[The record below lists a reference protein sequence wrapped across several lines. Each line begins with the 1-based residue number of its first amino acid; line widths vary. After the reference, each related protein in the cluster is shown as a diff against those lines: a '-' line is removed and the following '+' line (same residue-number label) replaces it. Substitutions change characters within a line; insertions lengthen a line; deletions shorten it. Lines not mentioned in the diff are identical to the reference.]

1 MHLSDA
7 QHERGSHAV
16 SGIVRCRWCVR
27 SVGPPDTSRDLRA
40 LLSVDAWAAR
50 DLPKPERLLGDLITR
65 TSPTFIVGR
74 TGFGKTMFGAAL
86 ATGMASGTGF
96 LRWRSIRPARVLL
109 IDGEMPGELI
119 KARSVD
125 ALRRADRPPPP
136 GNRVIYSS
144 ELEEQ
149 IARICPSLGKLA
161 PLNTEDGQNFVL
173 ALIDALGG
181 VDVVI
186 FDNVMSL
193 VAGDQKDEVPWSDT
207 RPLVQ
212 SLTTRRVGQV
222 WLDHTGHNTDRQ
234 YGSATKAWRFDTVG
248 LMIPLVAGESASGE
262 LAFTLS
268 FERPGKARRR
278 TPDRWADFETCRIR
292 LRDDRWPLDDQL
304 AGQKRK
310 SNG

>member
-1 MHLSDA
+1 M
-7 QHERGSHAV
+7 
-16 SGIVRCRWCVR
+16 
-27 SVGPPDTSRDLRA
+27 
-40 LLSVDAWAAR
+40 
-50 DLPKPERLLGDLITR
+50 
-65 TSPTFIVGR
+65 
-74 TGFGKTMFGAAL
+74 
-86 ATGMASGTGF
+86 
-96 LRWRSIRPARVLL
+96 LL

-119 KARSVD
+119 KARRVD

-136 GNRVIYSS
+136 GNLVIYSS

-248 LMIPLVAGESASGE
+248 LMIPLEAGESASGE

-292 LRDDRWPLDDQL
+292 LRDDRWLLDDQL
-304 AGQKRK
+304 AGQKPKEQRLNGKTALMLLECRALIAAQGRTVEVEVGQAYRK
-310 SNG
+310 AITRQVLRTRLIAVGWFPDNLLRIASHTEPALSRAGYAP